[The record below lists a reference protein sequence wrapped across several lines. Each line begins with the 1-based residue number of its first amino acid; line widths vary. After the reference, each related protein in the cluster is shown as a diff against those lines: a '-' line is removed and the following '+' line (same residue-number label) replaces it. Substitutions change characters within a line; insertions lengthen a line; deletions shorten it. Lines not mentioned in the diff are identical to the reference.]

1 MDRSTPL
8 NHLQRSADQD
18 PAAAEM
24 MDNIVHDLEEG
35 EQQQGQHQPSQEE
48 MQYMQHQ
55 QMLMQQ
61 KQQQQMQMQQQQ
73 RAGAPEGHYG
83 PMVPPRMQPSPQLD
97 LENKSFGQKAMAEAK
112 EPLLVSVIVML
123 MSSGQLQSLIT
134 KFLPIA
140 AGNPLIG
147 LGLRAVVAGVL
158 FYLLRRF
165 IPA

>member
-18 PAAAEM
+18 PGAAEM

-35 EQQQGQHQPSQEE
+35 EHQHQHQPSQEE
-48 MQYMQHQ
+48 IQYMQHQ

-61 KQQQQMQMQQQQ
+61 QQMQEQQQQQ
-73 RAGAPEGHYG
+73 RAAGAPEGHYG
-83 PMVPPRMQPSPQLD
+83 PMVPPRMQKQPPQ
-97 LENKSFGQKAMAEAK
+97 LENKSLGQKVMAEAK

-123 MSSGQLQSLIT
+123 MSSGQLQSLIS

-147 LGLRAVVAGVL
+147 LGLRAVVAGLL